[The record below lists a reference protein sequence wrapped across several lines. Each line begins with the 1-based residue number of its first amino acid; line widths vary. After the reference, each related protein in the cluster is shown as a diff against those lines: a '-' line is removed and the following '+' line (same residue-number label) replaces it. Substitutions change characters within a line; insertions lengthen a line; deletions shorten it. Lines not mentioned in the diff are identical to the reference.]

1 MAAPRPLRHPA
12 VRSVLPGALAGLQ
25 VLAVDIL
32 IPNGSF
38 ELPKTDYVNTRIASW
53 QETDQPPDY
62 PSGGGFSWD
71 QLSGVF
77 HNTPPGASDHLTNL
91 DGQQAL
97 YLFAIPGAGILQ
109 DDTTRD
115 WDDPEPSHAFSI
127 PFEPG
132 SRYTLTVGLMG
143 GSGNMLTGVPL
154 EISLYHRGADGGILP
169 VITRRVEH
177 SPEIFTDRNHFVDFS
192 VSTDPVTP
200 TDPWAHKPIGVRIL
214 STVSDAQRGGYWD
227 IDNVR
232 LTREI
237 VPEPRVEV
245 RATWE
250 GTPTALTLRWGSQ
263 PGYTYRVLTSTDMT
277 QWIPASDGLPGTGGD
292 LSWQLPNPDSNRG
305 FVRIEAL
312 R

>member
-1 MAAPRPLRHPA
+1 
-12 VRSVLPGALAGLQ
+12 
-25 VLAVDIL
+25 
-32 IPNGSF
+32 
-38 ELPKTDYVNTRIASW
+38 
-53 QETDQPPDY
+53 
-62 PSGGGFSWD
+62 
-71 QLSGVF
+71 
-77 HNTPPGASDHLTNL
+77 
-91 DGQQAL
+91 
-97 YLFAIPGAGILQ
+97 
-109 DDTTRD
+109 
-115 WDDPEPSHAFSI
+115 
-127 PFEPG
+127 
-132 SRYTLTVGLMG
+132 
-143 GSGNMLTGVPL
+143 
-154 EISLYHRGADGGILP
+154 
-169 VITRRVEH
+169 VEH